1 MRQSGMAAARRTLLA
16 LAAAAGWLALACGD
30 GPTPLPTPD
39 RTLRV
44 TVVTTGVDFDSD
56 GYLLHGDNIEQ
67 AVVSA
72 GTVTIYRDLAPG
84 SYELRL
90 DGLAANCTL
99 DGPDTMPV
107 TIVDGH
113 LSSVSF
119 RVQCTATTGVFR
131 VSARTAGRDYA
142 NTSYLVVLAG
152 GGLPARSVSVRPNRS
167 ADMESIPGGTYELTL
182 QTRADNCQVTGDNP
196 LRATIVVGDPYFRT
210 TEVVFQ
216 VQCSPTTGDVHLV
229 TVTTGPD
236 VDPDG
241 YAVWHDGRELIVTYE
256 DPFYYPPYTRSFPL
270 RLAAD
275 GEWTVTEVVPGTY
288 DYELRDLAANCRV
301 DGANPRAVSVAAGI
315 MSEVRFSVICSSLP

>member
-1 MRQSGMAAARRTLLA
+1 MLFAV
-16 LAAAAGWLALACGD
+16 AAAAGSLAQACGD
-30 GPTPLPTPD
+30 GPTPLPTPPPD

-44 TVVTTGVDFDSD
+44 TVVTTGVDFDGD

-67 AVVSA
+67 AIVSA

-84 SYELRL
+84 SYEFRL

-99 DGPDTMPV
+99 DGPDAVPV

-131 VSARTAGRDYA
+131 VSAPTTGRDYA
-142 NTSYLVVLAG
+142 TASYLVVLAG
-152 GGLPARSVSVRPNRS
+152 GGLPARSVSMRPNRS
-167 ADMESIPGGTYELTL
+167 TNMESIPGGTYELTL
-182 QTRADNCQVTGDNP
+182 QTRADNCQVSGDNP
-196 LRATIVVGDPYFRT
+196 LMATIVVGDPYYRT

-216 VQCSPTTGDVHLV
+216 VQCSPTTGDVHLL
-229 TVTTGPD
+229 TATTGAD

-241 YAVWHDGRELIVTYE
+241 YAVWRDGRELIVTYE

-275 GEWTVTEVVPGTY
+275 DEWTVTEVVPGTY
-288 DYELRDLAANCRV
+288 AYELRGLAANCRV

-315 MSEVRFSVICSSLP
+315 TSEVRFSVICSSLP